1 MEGRTQRPVMH
12 GERCGVCAVCA
23 GGCPALIFPDL
34 ARETD
39 TKRGILARS
48 ATTGRDESLPPC
60 RAACPLGQDIP
71 AYLAR
76 LAAGDQAGALE
87 IILADNP
94 LPGVLGHVCHHP
106 CQQACASAPV
116 QPAPQVRELKRYA
129 ALAPRPP
136 ASPPAGR
143 ARGQAAVIGS
153 GPAGLMAA
161 WELARSGV
169 AVTVFEAEPVIGGM
183 LAWAIPPFR
192 LGRQALAD
200 DLAHIAAHG
209 VSFEPNSRITPEQVR
224 AMIAR
229 GQGVV
234 LACGAPTATRI
245 DLSGAGLAGVHWGL
259 DFLKACA
266 LGRSPKLVEPVVVVG
281 GGNVALDAARWAL
294 RLTEDVTLVYRRDR
308 EQMPA
313 YAEEIAEAESEG
325 LKLAFRLA
333 PQAISGRDGAVA
345 GLVCRPTAPGA
356 PGPDGRA
363 GFAPTAGEPVSLAAG
378 SVILALGQNSE
389 APAWSDGLGL
399 GQFRPGPDGRLA
411 PGLYA
416 AGDLVTGPATVV
428 QAMAQGRAAA
438 RALIEELWP

>member
-12 GERCGVCAVCA
+12 EERCGVCAVCA
-23 GGCPALIFPDL
+23 GGCPAFVFPDL

-39 TKRGILARS
+39 TKRGVLAQS
-48 ATTGRDESLPPC
+48 ATAGRDQSRPPC

-71 AYLAR
+71 GYLAR

-94 LPGVLGHVCHHP
+94 LPAVLGHVCHHP
-106 CQQACASAPV
+106 CQQACASAPI

-136 ASPPAGR
+136 APPPAGR

-153 GPAGLMAA
+153 GPAGLMSA
-161 WELARSGV
+161 WELAKAGV

-192 LGRQALAD
+192 LGRQALTD
-200 DLAHIAAHG
+200 DLAYIAAHG
-209 VSFEPNSRITPEQVR
+209 VKFVSGRRVSPDEVR

-234 LACGAPTATRI
+234 LACGAPAATRA
-245 DLSGAGLAGVHWGL
+245 DLPGAHLAGVHWGL

-266 LGRSPKLVEPVVVVG
+266 LGAPPALAGPVLVVG

-294 RLTEDVTLVYRRDR
+294 RLTDDVTLVYRRDR
-308 EQMPA
+308 DQMPA
-313 YAEEIAEAESEG
+313 YAEEIAEAEAEG

-333 PQAISGRDGAVA
+333 PTAIAGREGQVS
-345 GLVCRPTAPGA
+345 GLVCQVTAPGQ

-363 GFAPTAGEPVSLAAG
+363 AFAPTGAEPVSLVAG
-378 SVILALGQNSE
+378 RVILALGQNSE

-416 AGDLVTGPATVV
+416 AGDLVSGPATVV
-428 QAMAQGRAAA
+428 AAMAQGRAAA